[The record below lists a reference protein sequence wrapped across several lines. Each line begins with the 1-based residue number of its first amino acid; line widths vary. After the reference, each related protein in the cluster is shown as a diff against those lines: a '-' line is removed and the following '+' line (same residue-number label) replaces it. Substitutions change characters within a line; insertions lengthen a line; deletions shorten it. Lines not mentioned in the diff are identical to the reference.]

1 MFIISLWVSAT
12 ITPALTALGVDM
24 PIASK
29 INYAARVHY
38 ALPDFHSIAT
48 SAIAGFK
55 YFGGR

>member
-1 MFIISLWVSAT
+1 MSAT
-12 ITPALTALGVDM
+12 ITPALKALGVDM
-24 PIASK
+24 SIASK

-48 SAIAGFK
+48 SAIVGFK